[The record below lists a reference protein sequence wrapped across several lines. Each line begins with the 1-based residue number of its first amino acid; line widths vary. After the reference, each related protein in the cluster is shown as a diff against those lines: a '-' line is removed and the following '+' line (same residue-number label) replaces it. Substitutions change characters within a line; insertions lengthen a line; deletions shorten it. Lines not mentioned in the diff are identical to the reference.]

1 MLNKLKSISKIQIL
15 ALVLIIIGLGLVIR
29 YGIGA
34 YNAYRTMEYARVN
47 NFEAGNPDPDLI
59 RPWMSMR
66 YVAVAYT
73 VPQEYLFFELGI
85 PMERRN
91 SEVPLDDLNEEFKF
105 GRLEGGDGRPHLVI
119 MDKLKEAISS
129 YRENPVPTG
138 LREGGVRPWM
148 NVQYIA
154 NSTGIPAE
162 YIFEQLGLP
171 MDGYAYMLLDRLSD
185 ETHYPGGPKALFDH
199 LQQIVDTYEAEK

>member
-1 MLNKLKSISKIQIL
+1 MVKKLKSISKIQIL
-15 ALVLIIIGLGLVIR
+15 AVILIIIGLGLVIR
-29 YGIGA
+29 YGIGSF
-34 YNAYRTMEYARVN
+34 NAYRAMEYARVN
-47 NFEAGNPDPDLI
+47 NFEAGNPNPDLI
-59 RPWMSMR
+59 RPWMSIR

-91 SEVPLDDLNEEFKF
+91 SEVSLDDLNDEFKL
-105 GRLEGGDGRPHLVI
+105 GRSEQDGRPHLVI
-119 MDKLKEAISS
+119 MDKLKEAILA

-154 NSTGIPAE
+154 NSTGIPVE
-162 YIFEQLGLP
+162 YIFEQLGLS
-171 MDGYAYMLLDRLSD
+171 MDGNAYMLLERLTE
-185 ETHYPGGPKALFDH
+185 ETHYPGGMRALIER